1 MFEKMQRSKAMEEKN
16 NGAQWRIEQ
25 YKKFI
30 AFQLE
35 RCNDEEALCFVANY
49 LVQVNTQSNDISPIN
64 SLD

>member
-1 MFEKMQRSKAMEEKN
+1 MEEKD

-35 RCNDEEALCFVANY
+35 RCNDEETLCFVANY
-49 LVQVNTQSNDISPIN
+49 LVQVNTQSK
-64 SLD
+64 

>member
-1 MFEKMQRSKAMEEKN
+1 MEEKN

-30 AFQLE
+30 EFQLE